1 MININNDIQSEL
13 SKCSRFLT
21 QKLNKSNNILWKQD
35 TIKTDQI
42 MLIDKLVEVC
52 VKHSNIVETED
63 ITISSEHQ
71 KNTYLNLNSF
81 FQPILDE
88 VNIDFVAVFC
98 DDNTSD
104 LLRCYFQFYKKFNN
118 IKIEYKF
125 SKENYIMIYDNRP
138 ICLIVENIS
147 SFTEATLTT
156 ISTLKVHVEYQYCNE
171 LHNAIRF
178 NLIDNPLKVERKL
191 KIEKLSKKSS

>member
-81 FQPILDE
+81 FQPLLDE
-88 VNIDFVAVFC
+88 VNIDFF
-98 DDNTSD
+98 
-104 LLRCYFQFYKKFNN
+104 
-118 IKIEYKF
+118 
-125 SKENYIMIYDNRP
+125 
-138 ICLIVENIS
+138 
-147 SFTEATLTT
+147 
-156 ISTLKVHVEYQYCNE
+156 
-171 LHNAIRF
+171 
-178 NLIDNPLKVERKL
+178 
-191 KIEKLSKKSS
+191 